1 MDQRPLVG
9 RTGRSISAMGL
20 GTATLGREIDEETS
34 WRILDYAVEKGIT
47 FVDTAE
53 AYGGGNSQ
61 AGRIVSYGIDDQ
73 REVTQEMHSSEN
85 IIGRWMK
92 ARGCRNEITLCTKI
106 NSGSTTENIPR
117 ALAASLERLQTDST
131 DVYKLHSPDPDTPI
145 DETLSALNEEVLA
158 GRIGAIG
165 CSNFSGAQLREA
177 LELSR
182 SRGYA
187 RFEITQPPYN
197 LAQMEAEEDL
207 FPLCEEEQIAVS
219 PYSPLGAGFLA
230 GKYTSA
236 DAELPQGTRFHIVP
250 AHSDIYFKDENFRML
265 ERLRQKADEMGLP
278 MVRLAMAFV
287 MSSPYVTCTLVGARK
302 YDHIDNALASYEME
316 LDPDLRAEMASW
328 QR

>member
-1 MDQRPLVG
+1 
-9 RTGRSISAMGL
+9 
-20 GTATLGREIDEETS
+20 
-34 WRILDYAVEKGIT
+34 
-47 FVDTAE
+47 
-53 AYGGGNSQ
+53 
-61 AGRIVSYGIDDQ
+61 
-73 REVTQEMHSSEN
+73 
-85 IIGRWMK
+85 MK

-131 DVYKLHSPDPDTPI
+131 DVYKLHSPDPNTPI
-145 DETLSALNEEVLA
+145 EETLAALNQEVNA
-158 GRIGAIG
+158 GRIGVIG

-177 LELSR
+177 LEISR

-197 LAQMEAEEDL
+197 LAQMEVEEDL
-207 FPLCEEEQIAVS
+207 FPLCQEEEISVT

-250 AHSDIYFKDENFRML
+250 AHGDIYFKDENFRML
-265 ERLRQKADEMGLP
+265 ERLRQKSEKMGLP

-316 LDPDLRAEMASW
+316 LDPELRAEMASW